1 MDPTPNGGRDRF
13 SKWPIF
19 DLPEA
24 RDLDLDLGSG
34 SNWYVMYNSLTC
46 THIPSLVEIGSKKS
60 GRTDVRTYVRTD
72 GHRVP

>member
-34 SNWYVMYNSLTC
+34 KKIHFHEEL
-46 THIPSLVEIGSKKS
+46 IGYYRRTKFHEDRTKKNFE
-60 GRTDVRTYVRTD
+60 VK
-72 GHRVP
+72 